1 MKKLLVIGS
10 ILGASAVILGAFGA
24 HALKTIL
31 AESQLESYQTGVHY
45 QIIHAIVIIII
56 GILYH
61 LTKNRNFI
69 TAANLMFAGVMFFS
83 FSIYLLSLRDF
94 LGMPQLSFLGP
105 VTPIGGTLMIIG
117 WIIILIN
124 AVKLKND

>member
-31 AESQLESYQTGVHY
+31 TESQLESYQTGVHY

-83 FSIYLLSLRDF
+83 FSIYLLSIRDF

>member
-31 AESQLESYQTGVHY
+31 TESQLESYQTGVHY